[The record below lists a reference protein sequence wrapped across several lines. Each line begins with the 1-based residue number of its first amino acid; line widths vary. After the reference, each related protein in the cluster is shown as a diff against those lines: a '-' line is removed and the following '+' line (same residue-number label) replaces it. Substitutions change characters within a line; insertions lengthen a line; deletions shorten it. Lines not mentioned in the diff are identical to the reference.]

1 MRSISQQCKDII
13 KREGINLESV
23 IEYDVNSEL
32 HSLTIEW
39 IIDAYMQA
47 SAQSHQVFLDALKLS
62 LEAKG
67 MGIDKFFED
76 MGQLILMTHLTACH
90 SELDSESRIRN

>member
-1 MRSISQQCKDII
+1 MRTIQEQCKDII
-13 KREGINLESV
+13 KREGINLLST
-23 IEYDVNSEL
+23 IEYDVNGEI
-32 HSLTIEW
+32 HTLTMEW

-47 SAQSHQVFLDALKLS
+47 SEETHQVFLDALKLS

-76 MGQLILMTHLTACH
+76 MGQLILMTHL
-90 SELDSESRIRN
+90 SQKI

>member
-1 MRSISQQCKDII
+1 MRTIKEQCKDII
-13 KREGINLESV
+13 KREGINPQSS
-23 IEYDVNSEL
+23 IEYDVNGEV
-32 HSLTIEW
+32 HSFTIEW

-47 SAQSHQVFLDALKLS
+47 SQETHQVFLDALKLS

-76 MGQLILMTHLTACH
+76 MGQLILMTHL
-90 SELDSESRIRN
+90 SQKI

>member
-1 MRSISQQCKDII
+1 MRTISQQCKDII
-13 KREGINLESV
+13 KREGINLQSS
-23 IEYDVNSEL
+23 IEYNVNEDI

-47 SAQSHQVFLDALKLS
+47 SQETHQVFLDALKLS

-67 MGIDKFFED
+67 MGVDKFFED
-76 MGQLILMTHLTACH
+76 MGQLILMTHL
-90 SELDSESRIRN
+90 SQKM

>member
-1 MRSISQQCKDII
+1 MRTIAQQCKDII
-13 KREGINLESV
+13 KREGINLNSS
-23 IEYDVNSEL
+23 IEYDINGEVQ
-32 HSLTIEW
+32 SLSIEW

-47 SAQSHQVFLDALKLS
+47 SPESHQVFLDALKLS

-76 MGQLILMTHLTACH
+76 MGQLILMTHL
-90 SELDSESRIRN
+90 SDKIEL

>member
-1 MRSISQQCKDII
+1 MRTISQQCKDII
-13 KREGINLESV
+13 KREGINLSSS
-23 IEYDVNSEL
+23 IDYDVNGKI

-47 SAQSHQVFLDALKLS
+47 SKETHQVFLDALKLS

-67 MGIDKFFED
+67 MGVDKFFED
-76 MGQLILMTHLTACH
+76 MGQLILMTHL
-90 SELDSESRIRN
+90 SDKKI

>member
-1 MRSISQQCKDII
+1 MRTIAQECKDII
-13 KREGINLESV
+13 KREGINLQST
-23 IEYDVNSEL
+23 IEYNVNDEI
-32 HSLTIEW
+32 HTLTIEW

-47 SAQSHQVFLDALKLS
+47 SEEMHQVFLDALKLS

-76 MGQLILMTHLTACH
+76 MGQLLLMTHL
-90 SELDSESRIRN
+90 SGKLEV

>member
-1 MRSISQQCKDII
+1 MRTIKQQCKDII
-13 KREGINLESV
+13 KREGINLSSN
-23 IEYDVNSEL
+23 IDYDINGEIQ
-32 HSLTIEW
+32 SLTIEW

-47 SAQSHQVFLDALKLS
+47 SEETHQIFLDALKLS

-76 MGQLILMTHLTACH
+76 MGELILMTHL
-90 SELDSESRIRN
+90 SDKLEV

>member
-1 MRSISQQCKDII
+1 MKTIKEQCKDII
-13 KREGINLESV
+13 KKEGINLKSS
-23 IEYDVNSEL
+23 IDYDINEEI

-47 SAQSHQVFLDALKLS
+47 SPQTHQVFLDALKLS

-67 MGIDKFFED
+67 MGVDKFFED
-76 MGQLILMTHLTACH
+76 MGQLILMTHL
-90 SELDSESRIRN
+90 SDKLEV

>member
-1 MRSISQQCKDII
+1 MRTIAQECKDII
-13 KREGINLESV
+13 KREGINLRSS
-23 IEYDVNSEL
+23 IEYNVNEEI
-32 HSLTIEW
+32 HTLTIEW

-47 SAQSHQVFLDALKLS
+47 SVEMHQVFLDALKLS

-76 MGQLILMTHLTACH
+76 MGQLILMTHL
-90 SELDSESRIRN
+90 SSKLEV

>member
-1 MRSISQQCKDII
+1 MRTIKQQCKDII
-13 KREGINLESV
+13 KREGINLSSN
-23 IEYDVNSEL
+23 IDYDINGEIQ
-32 HSLTIEW
+32 SLTIEW

-47 SAQSHQVFLDALKLS
+47 SEETHQIFLDALKLS

-76 MGQLILMTHLTACH
+76 MGQLILMTHL
-90 SELDSESRIRN
+90 SDKLEV

>member
-1 MRSISQQCKDII
+1 MRTIAQECKDII
-13 KREGINLESV
+13 KREGINLQSN
-23 IEYDVNSEL
+23 IEYNVNEEI
-32 HSLTIEW
+32 HTLTIEW

-47 SAQSHQVFLDALKLS
+47 SVEMHQVFLDALKLS

-76 MGQLILMTHLTACH
+76 MGQLILMTHL
-90 SELDSESRIRN
+90 SSKLEV

>member
-1 MRSISQQCKDII
+1 MRTISQQCKDII
-13 KREGINLESV
+13 KREGINLSSS
-23 IEYDVNSEL
+23 IDYDINGEV

-39 IIDAYMQA
+39 IVDAYMQA
-47 SAQSHQVFLDALKLS
+47 SQETHQVFLDALKLS

-76 MGQLILMTHLTACH
+76 MGQLILMTHL
-90 SELDSESRIRN
+90 SEKFEA

>member
-1 MRSISQQCKDII
+1 MRTIAQQCKDII
-13 KREGINLESV
+13 KREGINLASSIDYE
-23 IEYDVNSEL
+23 VNGEI

-39 IIDAYMQA
+39 IVDSYMQA
-47 SAQSHQVFLDALKLS
+47 SKETHQVFLDALKLS

-76 MGQLILMTHLTACH
+76 MGQLILMTHL
-90 SELDSESRIRN
+90 SDKLKI

>member
-1 MRSISQQCKDII
+1 MNDIQKTCKDII
-13 KREGINLESV
+13 KREGINLLSV
-23 IEYDVNSEL
+23 VEYNVNGKI

-39 IIDAYMQA
+39 IVDAYMQA
-47 SAQSHQVFLDALKLS
+47 SEEMHQVFLDALKLS

-76 MGQLILMTHLTACH
+76 MGQLILMTHL
-90 SELDSESRIRN
+90 SSKLEV

>member
-1 MRSISQQCKDII
+1 MRTIAQECKDII
-13 KREGINLESV
+13 KREGINLSSS
-23 IEYDVNSEL
+23 IEYDVNGVL
-32 HSLTIEW
+32 HTLSMEW

-47 SAQSHQVFLDALKLS
+47 SQETHQVFLDALKLS

-76 MGQLILMTHLTACH
+76 MGQLILMTHL
-90 SELDSESRIRN
+90 SEKLEV